1 MSQGR
6 ICRFHAAISLS
17 SQRSRRLPVVA
28 KAAGSGGPIPKRYE
42 ANGIGGSE
50 FLSMDVQQVSQ
61 LLMETQK
68 SMLALNSSRVKMAEA
83 LSQAQRRIAELGK
96 ESARIKHKTWPV
108 AVAYS

>member
-1 MSQGR
+1 MLAGAAMPQGR
-6 ICRFHAAISLS
+6 MCRFHAAMSLS
-17 SQRSRRLPVVA
+17 SSRSRRLPVLA

-83 LSQAQRRIAELGK
+83 LSQAQRRIAELGE
-96 ESARIKHKTWPV
+96 ESPCTWL
-108 AVAYS
+108 